1 MSLNELLVNTPCD
14 VLLDDEQRL
23 GPKLL
28 AQPGGPQHEAIYGF
42 SSKESY
48 DLFCANSDH
57 PLIPYPL
64 VKEYLKNQIADSG
77 DTVQLVVVDAAG
89 PQETQVNAATMNS
102 VLEAMKQNA
111 NQVTLSFRLMLDR
124 ESQAYRVENA
134 LAGSELASR
143 WAKTH

>member
-1 MSLNELLVNTPCD
+1 MSINELLVNTPCD

-28 AQPGGPQHEAIYGF
+28 AQPGGPQYEAIYGF

-48 DLFCANSDH
+48 DLFCANSDL

-64 VKEYLKNQIADSG
+64 VKGYLKNQIADSG

-89 PQETQVNAATMNS
+89 PKETQLNAATMNS
-102 VLEAMKQNA
+102 VLEAVKQNA
-111 NQVTLSFRLMLDR
+111 NQVTVSFSLRLDR
-124 ESQAYRVENA
+124 ESQAYRVEKV
-134 LAGSELASR
+134 LFGLEVTSR
-143 WAKTH
+143 PAETH